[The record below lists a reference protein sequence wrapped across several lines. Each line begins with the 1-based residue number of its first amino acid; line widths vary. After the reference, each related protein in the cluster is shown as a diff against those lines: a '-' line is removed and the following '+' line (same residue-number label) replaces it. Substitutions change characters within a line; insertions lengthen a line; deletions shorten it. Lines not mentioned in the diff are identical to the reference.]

1 MFNRAILIGR
11 MTADPEL
18 KQTNSGKSVS
28 SFRIAVNRQRDR
40 EKVDFLDIVTWGKT
54 AEFVNQWFS
63 KGEPIGVDGRIE
75 TRSYEDKNG
84 NKRTAVEIVAEG
96 VFFIGSKSTS
106 KAEEKPT
113 ESEQGCFEEVEGDPN
128 DLPFN

>member
-1 MFNRAILIGR
+1 MYNKAIVIGR
-11 MTADPEL
+11 MTANPEL
-18 KQTNSGKSVS
+18 KQTQNGKSVS

-40 EKVDFLDIVTWGKT
+40 EKVDFLDVVTWGKT

-63 KGEPIGVDGRIE
+63 KGDPIGVDGRVE

-96 VFFIGSKSTS
+96 VFFVGSKSTG
-106 KAEEKPT
+106 KAEEKPA
-113 ESEQGCFEEVEGDPN
+113 ESEQGGFEEVEGDPN
-128 DLPFN
+128 DLPF

>member
-1 MFNRAILIGR
+1 MLNKAIVIGR

-40 EKVDFLDIVTWGKT
+40 EKVDFLDVVTWGKT

-84 NKRTAVEIVAEG
+84 NKRTAVEIVAEA
-96 VFFIGSKSTS
+96 VFFVGSKSTG
-106 KAEEKPT
+106 KAEEKPA
-113 ESEQGCFEEVEGDPN
+113 ESEQGGFEEVEGDPN

>member
-1 MFNRAILIGR
+1 MYNRATLIGR

-54 AEFVNQWFS
+54 AEFVNQWFH
-63 KGEPIGVDGRIE
+63 KGDPIGVEGPVQ
-75 TRSYEDKNG
+75 TRNYEDKNG
-84 NKRTAVEIVAEG
+84 NKRTSVEIVATG
-96 VFFIGSKSTS
+96 VFFVGSKSTG
-106 KAEEKPT
+106 KAEEKPA
-113 ESEQGCFEEVEGDPN
+113 ESEQGGFEEVPDDN
-128 DLPFN
+128 DLPF

>member
-28 SFRIAVNRQRDR
+28 SFCIAVARPRDR

-54 AEFVNQWFS
+54 AEFVNQWFH
-63 KGEPIGVDGRIE
+63 KGDPIGVEGPVQ

-84 NKRTAVEIVAEG
+84 NKRTSVEIVATG
-96 VFFIGSKSTS
+96 VFFVGSKSTG
-106 KAEEKPT
+106 KADEKPA
-113 ESEQGCFEEVEGDPN
+113 ESEQGGFEEGSDEN

>member
-1 MFNRAILIGR
+1 MYNKAIVIGR
-11 MTADPEL
+11 MTANPEL
-18 KQTNSGKSVS
+18 KQTQNGKSVS

-40 EKVDFLDIVTWGKT
+40 EKVDFLDVVAWGKT

-96 VFFIGSKSTS
+96 VFFIGGKSAG
-106 KAEEKPT
+106 KAEEKPA
-113 ESEQGCFEEVEGDPN
+113 EDAQGGFEEVSDEN
-128 DLPFN
+128 DLPF

>member
-1 MFNRAILIGR
+1 MYNRATLIGR

-54 AEFVNQWFS
+54 AEFVNQWFH
-63 KGEPIGVDGRIE
+63 KGDPIGVEGPVQ
-75 TRSYEDKNG
+75 TRNYEDKNG
-84 NKRTAVEIVAEG
+84 NKRTSVEIVATG
-96 VFFIGSKSTS
+96 VFFVGSKSTG
-106 KAEEKPT
+106 KAEEKPAG
-113 ESEQGCFEEVEGDPN
+113 SEQGGFEEASDDN

>member
-1 MFNRAILIGR
+1 MYNRATLIGR

-28 SFRIAVNRQRDR
+28 SFRIAVDRPRDR
-40 EKVDFLDIVTWGKT
+40 EKVDFLNIVTWGKT
-54 AEFVNQWFS
+54 AEFVNQWFH
-63 KGEPIGVDGRIE
+63 KGDPIGVEGPVQ

-84 NKRTAVEIVAEG
+84 NKRTSVEIVATG
-96 VFFIGSKSTS
+96 VFFVGSKSTG
-106 KAEEKPT
+106 KAEEKPA
-113 ESEQGCFEEVEGDPN
+113 ESEQGGFEEVPDDN

>member
-1 MFNRAILIGR
+1 MYNRATLIGR

-54 AEFVNQWFS
+54 AEFVNQWFH
-63 KGEPIGVDGRIE
+63 KGDPIGVEGPVQ
-75 TRSYEDKNG
+75 TRNYEDKNG
-84 NKRTAVEIVAEG
+84 NKRTSVEIVATS
-96 VFFIGSKSTS
+96 VFFVGSKSTG
-106 KAEEKPT
+106 KAEEKPA
-113 ESEQGCFEEVEGDPN
+113 ESEQGGFEEVSDEN